1 MLLAHKVELRP
12 TPGQATWLL
21 KCIGARRYTY
31 NARLEHFRRD
41 GVQWSKKAA
50 YEHFMRAVR
59 QPWMAEV
66 TSRAPR
72 TAIDDLDAA
81 FTGFFRRVK
90 EGRTPFGFPRFHK
103 RGQHDSFALREK
115 PKFGVDGRRLR
126 LEKAPSRILMRQAL
140 RFTGTLHS
148 VTVSFRAG
156 RFFAAIVVDT
166 EDYETR
172 SGTREPSVVGVDLGL
187 KDFAVLSGSGAHLHR
202 PANRKLKASLR
213 RLKRLQRSLSGKEK
227 GSNRHRIAR
236 EKVARLHLRVAE
248 QRQAMLHEAS
258 DMLTR
263 RFDTIVVED
272 LAVRNL
278 ARNRRLSQAVM
289 DSGWAEFRRQLEYK
303 ADLRG
308 NTIVVAPR
316 FFASS
321 KTCSRCGAVKSGLGL
336 DERIYRCETC
346 GHVQD
351 RDENAADNLERHG
364 LHTLPAVPK
373 RASETGETDEVR
385 PQRTVAK
392 DRREE
397 ACV

>member
-1 MLLAHKVELRP
+1 
-12 TPGQATWLL
+12 
-21 KCIGARRYTY
+21 
-31 NARLEHFRRD
+31 
-41 GVQWSKKAA
+41 
-50 YEHFMRAVR
+50 MR
-59 QPWMAEV
+59 
-66 TSRAPR
+66 
-72 TAIDDLDAA
+72 
-81 FTGFFRRVK
+81 
-90 EGRTPFGFPRFHK
+90 H
-103 RGQHDSFALREK
+103 
-115 PKFGVDGRRLR
+115 
-126 LEKAPSRILMRQAL
+126 AL

-148 VTVSFRAG
+148 VTVSFRSG

-166 EDYETR
+166 GDYETR
-172 SGTREPSVVGVDLGL
+172 AGTREPSVVGVDLGL
-187 KDFAVLSGSGAHLHR
+187 KDFAVLSKSGVHLHL

-213 RLKRLQRSLSGKEK
+213 RLKRLQRSLSRKEK

-236 EKVARLHLRVAE
+236 EKVARLHLRVAD
-248 QRQAMLHEAS
+248 QRQATLHEAS

-278 ARNRRLSQAVM
+278 ARNRRLSRAVI
-289 DSGWAEFRRQLEYK
+289 DSGWAEFRRQLAYK